1 MAPPKENSKGK
12 ATGRGRTQIKLG
24 SLTHVGMVR
33 SSNQDAYCAV
43 LAPNAPAGTDALLA
57 VADGMGGHKAGEVAS
72 TLAIHELKKRLS
84 EEFGKKETSSTDEQQ
99 RATVLGDVIQ
109 QVNAEVHRAAAN
121 PETQGMGTTLTA
133 AVVSGATLTLG
144 HVGDSRAY
152 LWRGGQMHQISQDHS
167 WVAEEVAK
175 GALPAEAL
183 RSHPQIN
190 ILTRA
195 IGTAPK
201 VEVDLKMTVL
211 QEGDVLLLCSDGLHG
226 LVDEDEMAKTLA
238 EQPLDSAAKTMV
250 ERANALGGND
260 NITVVLA
267 RMDKPTDEDVEG
279 RGLKKKA
286 QDATTITTIGR
297 RKKRGALSLAARVL
311 LLPFKLLWWL
321 LRAPFR
327 KAR

>member
-1 MAPPKENSKGK
+1 MAPPKGNSKGK
-12 ATGRGRTQIKLG
+12 TTGKGKAQIKLG

-33 SSNQDAYCAV
+33 SANQDAYCAL

-72 TLAIHELKKRLS
+72 TIAIHELKKRLS
-84 EEFGKKETSSTDEQQ
+84 EEFGKKGTSSIDEQQ

-109 QVNAEVHRAAAN
+109 QVNAEVHRAAAT

-133 AVVSGATLTLG
+133 AIVSGSTLTLG

-152 LWRGGQMHQISQDHS
+152 LWRSGQLHQISNDHS

-183 RSHPQIN
+183 RSHPQRN

-201 VEVDLKMTVL
+201 VEVDLRMTSL

-226 LVDEDEMAKTLA
+226 LVDDEEMARTLA
-238 EQPLDSAAKTMV
+238 EQSPDSAAKTMV

-260 NITVVLA
+260 NITIVLA
-267 RMDKPTDEDVEG
+267 RMDRLIDEDVEG
-279 RGLKKKA
+279 TGLKKRA
-286 QDATTITTIGR
+286 QDATTITTPG
-297 RKKRGALSLAARVL
+297 RKKRRGALSLAVRVL
-311 LLPFKLLWWL
+311 LFPFKLLWWL
-321 LRAPFR
+321 LRALFR
-327 KAR
+327 KGR